1 MMPRWSFVGGS
12 SSLSRN
18 VRSLTCSSST
28 SRSLRKLISNGLLN
42 SCPKSRLKPQSVNGL
57 MYLPI
62 VECIVYIANV
72 QRNFVTTKKSMHFLH
87 STRGCSGPRC
97 TNKANVHQHYNPPT
111 EPTEVSGAR
120 YSPTDCTDFHRSRRI
135 WHPCHTHAATK
146 LSSHRIHGTHRN
158 DWRRRKICVHL

>member
-18 VRSLTCSSST
+18 VRSLTCSSPT

-62 VECIVYIANV
+62 VEYIVYIADI
-72 QRNFVTTKKSMHFLH
+72 QRNFVPTKKSMLFLH
-87 STRGCSGPRC
+87 LPNRGYSCPSC
-97 TNKANVHQHYNPPT
+97 TNRAKFSH
-111 EPTEVSGAR
+111 R
-120 YSPTDCTDFHRSRRI
+120 FHRCAQIRRV
-135 WHPCHTHAATK
+135 WHPCHTHATTK
-146 LSSHRIHGTHRN
+146 LSSHRTLRSLT
-158 DWRRRKICVHL
+158 ICGHL